1 MKMKA
6 QIDLL
11 NNELQT
17 EMISELSNEEQILL
31 ERITNEINNKKA
43 ELLEISTERARV
55 INIPIINKLIY

>member
-31 ERITNEINNKKA
+31 ERITNEINLKKA
-43 ELLEISTERARV
+43 ELLEVSTERAKV
-55 INIPIINKLIY
+55 WFLFND